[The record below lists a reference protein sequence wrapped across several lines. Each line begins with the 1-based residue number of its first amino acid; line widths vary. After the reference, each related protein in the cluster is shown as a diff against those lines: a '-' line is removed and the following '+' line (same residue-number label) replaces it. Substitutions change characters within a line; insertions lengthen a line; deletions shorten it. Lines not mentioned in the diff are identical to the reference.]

1 MERRSRRGWLIL
13 IAIAAVAAVLIGRQW
28 LFAQAAC
35 PRLQFALL
43 YATAVLMWFAMTLYA
58 SVTQDDAP
66 IVQVATLGV
75 VILASLL
82 VPSVAGSF
90 LGGLPQVRE
99 VFCPSCDEILA
110 TAQELREAGQIDGA
124 EHLVRQCLSENP
136 DARCQAAAASELARV
151 LYEKAGRWIRE
162 GRCTGV
168 DTALAEAH
176 TLASG
181 RNDSDLVL
189 AIEERQQNF
198 RIVCATPTPT
208 PPPTV
213 TPLPTSTPVNI
224 QIEILRARRTE
235 DVATVDFR
243 ILQAGGQLAGL
254 PQSNFV
260 LSNAA
265 GETVPILNFEER
277 GADDPVCMVVVVD
290 NSGSIYPGRDQ
301 IRAAIASLNDKRKPD
316 DELGLVVFT
325 THADVRVVQMPARE
339 SLDPSVV
346 TGVGAMTALWDGILA
361 GLDVAQNCEAVT
373 RYLLVLTDG
382 ADNDSVILEGDN
394 LSQARQIADRAEAAN
409 VGIFAVGV
417 ESEALEEEPLR
428 LVAWGGDYRSA
439 EDFDALVSLFQDIF
453 GFVRNFYRIQ
463 FSADALSAE
472 RAITLRVMDAV
483 EVDVDFE

>member
-1 MERRSRRGWLIL
+1 MERLRSRRGWLIL
-13 IAIAAVAAVLIGRQW
+13 ILIAAVTAILIGRQW

-43 YATAVLMWFAMTLYA
+43 YAAAVLMWIAMTLYA
-58 SVTQDDAP
+58 IVTRNNAP
-66 IVQVATLGV
+66 IVQIATLGV
-75 VILASLL
+75 VIVASLL

-110 TAQELREAGQIDGA
+110 TVQELRDAGQIDGA
-124 EHLVRQCLSENP
+124 EHLARQCLGENP
-136 DARCQAAAASELARV
+136 AADSELARV
-151 LYEKAGRWIRE
+151 LYEKAGRWIHE

-198 RIVCATPTPT
+198 RIVCATPTPIL
-208 PPPTV
+208 PPTV
-213 TPLPTSTPVNI
+213 TPPPTNTPLNI
-224 QIEILRARRTE
+224 QIEILRAQRTG
-235 DVATVDFR
+235 DMATVDFR
-243 ILQAGGQLAGL
+243 VLQAGDQLVGL
-254 PQSNFV
+254 PQSQFA
-260 LSNAA
+260 LSSA
-265 GETVPILNFEER
+265 GETVPILAFEER

-290 NSGSIYPGRDQ
+290 NSGSIYPGRNQ
-301 IRAAIASLNDKRKPD
+301 IRAAITSLNDKRKPD

-325 THADVRVVQMPARE
+325 THADVRVVQMPARK

-346 TGVGAMTALWDGILA
+346 TGVGERTALWDGVLA
-361 GLDVAQNCEAVT
+361 GLDTAQNCESLT

-394 LSQARQIADRAEAAN
+394 LSQARQIADRAKAAN

-417 ESEALEEEPLR
+417 ESEALEEGPLQ

-483 EVDVDFE
+483 EVNVDFSH